1 MCGIAGLL
9 APDAERADP
18 EAVHRMTEAI
28 AHRGPDGS
36 GLHRDGPCVLGHRR
50 LAIIDLSD
58 AARQPM
64 LNEDGG
70 VAIAVVGEIY
80 NHLELRRGL
89 EARGHV
95 FRSRSD
101 IEVVAHLWE
110 EHGEG
115 TPALLRG
122 MFAIAVWDRRRGEL
136 MLARDRYGE
145 KSIYWTF
152 GRHGLAF
159 ASEIPALLELDGVG
173 RELDLAA
180 LDAYLA
186 LQYVPHPH
194 TIFRD
199 IKKLPPGHLIVVRP
213 GAEPVARPYMAI
225 DHAPRYAGID
235 AHEAEREVRRIV
247 EDAVRVRLMS
257 DVPLGAF
264 LSGGVDSS
272 IVVACMARA
281 SSQPVK
287 TFSIGVGDNPE
298 LPYARL
304 VAERYRTEHHEE
316 IVTPDTVALLPQI
329 VRSHGEP
336 FADPSAVPTRV
347 LAQMTRKY
355 VTVAL
360 SGDASDEAFGGY
372 RRYVWAHVAD
382 AIRRLP
388 GPARAG
394 VVSLLARVP
403 GGRARWL
410 REYGHHLGTDDATRY
425 LRFICHFSAPE
436 KAAIYSADLRERFQR
451 DATAERFA
459 QILAGS
465 AAPDPLGKLLELD
478 VRTYLPDDILV
489 KVDIASMAHSLEVR
503 APFVDHHVMELA
515 ASLPSALKVRGL
527 TGKVLLKRAFA
538 DLVPEPILRRS
549 KRGFSLPLARWFSGE
564 LYGFA
569 REVLLSQAAR
579 GRGLFEPR
587 GVESLLERHRRGE
600 DHGDRI
606 WNLLVLE
613 LWYREVFD
621 RPARPALA
629 RAATG

>member
-1 MCGIAGLL
+1 MCGIVGQL
-9 APDAERADP
+9 APDSERADP
-18 EAVHRMTEAI
+18 EAVRRMSDAI
-28 AHRGPDGS
+28 AHRGPDGE
-36 GLHRDGPCVLGHRR
+36 GLYRDGPCVLGHRR

-64 LNEDGG
+64 LNEDGS
-70 VAIAVVGEIY
+70 VAISVVGEIY
-80 NHLELRRGL
+80 NHVELRREL
-89 EARGHV
+89 EAKGHR

-101 IEVVAHLWE
+101 IEVVAHLYE
-110 EHGEG
+110 EYGDRMPG
-115 TPALLRG
+115 MLRG
-122 MFAIAVWDRRRGEL
+122 MFAIAVWDHKRGEL
-136 MLARDRYGE
+136 LLARDRYGE

-159 ASEIPALLELDGVG
+159 ASEIPALLELEGVG
-173 RELDLAA
+173 TERDLAA

-199 IKKLPPGHLIVVRP
+199 IKKLPPGHLMVVRP
-213 GAEPVARPYMAI
+213 GQEPVPRSYMTV
-225 DHAPRYAGID
+225 DHSPRYAGID
-235 AHEAEREVRRIV
+235 EVEACREVRRVV

-281 SSQPVK
+281 SSKPVK
-287 TFSIGVGDNPE
+287 TFSIGIGDNPE

-304 VAERYRTEHHEE
+304 VAERYKTDHHEE
-316 IVTPDTVALLPQI
+316 IVTPDTVAMLPAI
-329 VRSHGEP
+329 VKSYGEP

-347 LAQMTRKY
+347 LSQMTRKY

-360 SGDASDEAFGGY
+360 SGDAADEAFGGY
-372 RRYVWAHVAD
+372 KRYVWAHVAD

-388 GPARAG
+388 GPARRG
-394 VVSLLARVP
+394 VASLLTRTP
-403 GGRARWL
+403 SGPARWL
-410 REYGHHLGTDDATRY
+410 REYGHHLNTDAASRY
-425 LRFICHFSAPE
+425 LRFICHFSADE
-436 KAAIYSADLRERFQR
+436 KSAIYSADLRARFQR

-459 QILAGS
+459 EILARS
-465 AAPDPLGKLLELD
+465 HAPDALGKLLELD

-503 APFVDHHVMELA
+503 APFVDHHVMEIA
-515 ASLPSALKVRGL
+515 AGLPTHLKVRGL

-538 DLVPEPILRRS
+538 DLLPAAIVKRK
-549 KRGFSLPLARWFSGE
+549 KRGFSLPLARWFSRD

-569 REVLLSQAAR
+569 RDVLLSQAAR
-579 GRGLFEPR
+579 ERGLFAPR
-587 GVESLLERHRRGE
+587 GIENLLDDHRRGE

-613 LWYREVFD
+613 LWHREVFD
-621 RPARPALA
+621 RRARPAM
-629 RAATG
+629 RAAG